1 MSEGIAYHVIIIG
14 SGPAAYSAALYLQD
28 YRVLMLEG
36 GIVGNNGP
44 GGQLTTT
51 TVVDNY
57 AGYPNGITG
66 PELMATMKKQA
77 EHENLCTKEETA
89 TALSVSSD
97 CPIFRVST
105 KKGDYFAYSI
115 VIATGAQAKR
125 LCAPGTATFWQ
136 KGISTCAVCDGYIF
150 LDEVVAVIGG
160 GDSAMEESLYLAGI
174 ARKVY
179 LIHRRD
185 TFRSRK
191 DMLMRAERNK
201 KIEIIRS
208 STLVEAKGD
217 KCLKSIIIRN
227 VVDGVSSELAVDGLF
242 FAVGHLP
249 NTDFIEKDF
258 VEMDEGYIR
267 TDSLMRTSRT
277 GVFACGDVQDRVY
290 RQASTAAASGCIA
303 AQSVHEY
310 LNSSNIKI

>member
-1 MSEGIAYHVIIIG
+1 MSECMVYDVIIIG

-28 YRVLMLEG
+28 YKVLVLEG

-57 AGYPNGITG
+57 PGYPNGITG
-66 PELMATMKKQA
+66 PELMMIMKKQV
-77 EHENLCTKEETA
+77 ESKNLCTKEETA
-89 TALSVSSD
+89 TALSVSSEGRFFNV
-97 CPIFRVST
+97 CTRQ
-105 KKGDYFAYSI
+105 GDYVAYSI

-125 LCAPGTATFWQ
+125 LCVPGTATFWQ
-136 KGISTCAVCDGYIF
+136 KGISTCAVCDGHLF

-191 DMLMRAERNK
+191 DMLMRVEKNK

-208 STLVEAKGD
+208 SILVEAKGE
-217 KCLKSIIIRN
+217 KLLSSIVVKN
-227 VVDGVSSELAVDGLF
+227 VVNDELCELAVDGLF

-249 NTDFIEKDF
+249 NTDFIKKGF
-258 VEMDEGYIR
+258 VEMDEGYIK
-267 TDSLMRTSRT
+267 TDSLMRTSRK
-277 GVFACGDVQDRVY
+277 GVFACGDVQDRIY
-290 RQASTAAASGCIA
+290 RQANTAAASGCIA
-303 AQSVHEY
+303 ALSVREY
-310 LNSSNIKI
+310 LNGSNAKI